1 MYHDYMILGGAG
13 LVGLQVCRHIVNRLD
28 PRRIVVASLF
38 AHESEAACAA
48 LEDEFGDRIAFV
60 PAWGNLFVPTQFA
73 ETGRKELLGDLASRR
88 TLLQALYDDFEDAY
102 RTNHLV
108 RMIRQHRPEV
118 IVDCVNTATGLS
130 YQDVFDGS
138 AKVRSWLGEAGESF
152 DDRGTQDLE
161 TFLLSQSVPQL
172 IRHVRFVHRATTE
185 YQTRVYLKVGTTGT
199 GGMGLNIPYTH
210 SEDKPSRVLLAK
222 NETAFGHTGLLFL
235 LARTPGSPIVKEV
248 KPAAMIGYRAVRM
261 RTARDKHGNSELYAP
276 QRVSLSKA
284 GELDLRQSAEGYDK
298 VGKLDVPLVD
308 TGENGVFTR
317 GEFAAITA
325 LGQMEYITPEE
336 IARTVVHEIRG
347 ANTGRDIISALDASV
362 LDPSYKAGL
371 IRSAA
376 LHDLDVV
383 ERESGIA
390 SVALGRLG
398 PPELSKLLFEAQLF
412 KYATGTLQQTVAK
425 GVTPQGLAEA
435 LAAALE
441 PSGVARTAPSIG
453 IPVMLPDGE
462 TVLRGP
468 RINVP
473 ETVGHRHTVSLED
486 RAKVDAWAAKGWVDL
501 RPSNMATWQG
511 RFRKMIQARAV
522 LRHTGSAAANI
533 RTYSA
538 DHFEIGEVVAWIFN
552 NEMGGYRIK

>member
-1 MYHDYMILGGAG
+1 MYHDFLILGGAG
-13 LVGLQVCRHIVNRLD
+13 LVGLQVCRHIVQKLD
-28 PRRIVVASLF
+28 PRRIVVASLYQR
-38 AHESEAACAA
+38 EAEEACSI
-48 LEDEFGDRIAFV
+48 LEDEYGDRIAFV
-60 PAWGNLFVPTQFA
+60 PAWGNLFVPTEFA
-73 ETGRKELLGDLASRR
+73 GVGRKDLLGDMASRR
-88 TLLQALYDDFEDAY
+88 RLLAALYDEFDDAY
-102 RTNHLV
+102 RHNHLV
-108 RMIRQHRPEV
+108 QLIRQHRPEV

-138 AKVRSWLGEAGESF
+138 AKVRSWLKDDGVGF
-152 DDRGTQDLE
+152 DDAGTEDLE
-161 TFLLSQSVPQL
+161 AFLLSQSVPQL
-172 IRHVRFVHRATTE
+172 IRHVRFLHRATTE

-261 RTARDKHGNSELYAP
+261 RTASDKHGNSDLYAP
-276 QRVSLSKA
+276 RRLALSTSGSLS
-284 GELDLRQSAEGYDK
+284 LRESADDYEK
-298 VGKLDVPLVD
+298 VGQLDVPLVD

-362 LDPSYKAGL
+362 LDPTYKAGL

-398 PPELSKLLFEAQLF
+398 PPELSKLLFEAQLL
-412 KYATGTLQQTVAK
+412 KYACGSLQQAVAQ
-425 GVTPQGLAEA
+425 GVTPQGLADA
-435 LAAALE
+435 LSAALE

-473 ETVGHRHTVSLED
+473 ELVGHKKSVTLENSD
-486 RAKVDAWAAKGWVDL
+486 TVDAWIAKGWVDL
-501 RPSNMATWQG
+501 RPGNMATWQA

>member
-1 MYHDYMILGGAG
+1 
-13 LVGLQVCRHIVNRLD
+13 
-28 PRRIVVASLF
+28 
-38 AHESEAACAA
+38 
-48 LEDEFGDRIAFV
+48 
-60 PAWGNLFVPTQFA
+60 
-73 ETGRKELLGDLASRR
+73 
-88 TLLQALYDDFEDAY
+88 
-102 RTNHLV
+102 
-108 RMIRQHRPEV
+108 
-118 IVDCVNTATGLS
+118 
-130 YQDVFDGS
+130 
-138 AKVRSWLGEAGESF
+138 
-152 DDRGTQDLE
+152 
-161 TFLLSQSVPQL
+161 
-172 IRHVRFVHRATTE
+172 
-185 YQTRVYLKVGTTGT
+185 
-199 GGMGLNIPYTH
+199 
-210 SEDKPSRVLLAK
+210 
-222 NETAFGHTGLLFL
+222 
-235 LARTPGSPIVKEV
+235 
-248 KPAAMIGYRAVRM
+248 M
-261 RTARDKHGNSELYAP
+261 RTASDKHGNSDLYRP
-276 QRVSLSKA
+276 HRLSLSA
-284 GELDLRQSAEGYDK
+284 GGALELREASEGYEKD
-298 VGKLDVPLVD
+298 GQLDVPLVD

-412 KYATGTLQQTVAK
+412 KYATGSLQQAVAQ
-425 GVTPQGLAEA
+425 GVTPQGLSDA
-435 LAAALE
+435 LSAALE

-453 IPVMLPDGE
+453 IPVLMPDGE

-473 ETVGHRHTVSLED
+473 EVVGHTTTVSLDDGE
-486 RAKVDAWAAKGWVDL
+486 KVDAWVAKGWVDL
-501 RPSNMATWQG
+501 RPSNMATWQA

-552 NEMGGYRIK
+552 NEMGGNRIK